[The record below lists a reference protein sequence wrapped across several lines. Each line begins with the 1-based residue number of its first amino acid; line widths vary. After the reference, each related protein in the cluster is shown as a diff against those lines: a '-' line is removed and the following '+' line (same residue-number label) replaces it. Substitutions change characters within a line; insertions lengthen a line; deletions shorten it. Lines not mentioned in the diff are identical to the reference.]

1 MRAYSVDLRQRV
13 IDDCDA
19 GLGTKAVAAK
29 YSVSPSWVR
38 KLKKQ
43 KRDTDSIE
51 PRAATPGP
59 KPTLAAHEDRLRELV
74 RANPDRTAG
83 EYRALLG
90 AEVAVVTV
98 WRAVRRLGFTHK
110 KSPPRGRAEPPRR
123 GPEASA
129 VAGRDHAPARPGKAR
144 VPR

>member
-19 GLGTKAVAAK
+19 GLGTAAVAEK

-43 KRDTDSIE
+43 RRDTGSIE
-51 PRAATPGP
+51 PLAATPGP
-59 KPTLAAHEDRLRELV
+59 EPVLAAHEERLRELI
-74 RANPDRTAG
+74 RSNPDRTAG
-83 EYRALLG
+83 EYRTLLG
-90 AEVAVVTV
+90 VGVAVVTV

-110 KSPPRGRAEPPRR
+110 KSPPRGRAEPARR
-123 GPEASA
+123 GREAEP
-129 VAGRDHAPARPGKAR
+129 VAGGDGAPARRAKAG

>member
-1 MRAYSVDLRQRV
+1 MKAYSVDLRQRV

-19 GLGTKAVAAK
+19 GVGTQAVAEK

-43 KRDTDSIE
+43 NRDTGSIA
-51 PRAATPGP
+51 PRTAPTGP
-59 KPTLAAHEDRLRELV
+59 KPALAAHEDRLRELV
-74 RANPDRTAG
+74 RASPDRTAA
-83 EYRALLG
+83 EYRELLG

-110 KSPPRGRAEPPRR
+110 KSAPRRRAAAARRGRAAA
-123 GPEASA
+123 G
-129 VAGRDHAPARPGKAR
+129 VAGRDGAPAGRPEAG
-144 VPR
+144 VH

>member
-19 GLGTKAVAAK
+19 GMGTKAVAAK
-29 YSVSPSWVR
+29 YAVSPSWVR

-43 KRDTDSIE
+43 KRDTGSIE
-51 PRAATPGP
+51 PLVATPGP
-59 KPTLAAHEDRLRELV
+59 KPTLAPHEDRLGELI

-90 AEVAVVTV
+90 ADVAVVTV
-98 WRAVRRLGFTHK
+98 WRAIRRLGFTHK
-110 KSPPRGRAEPPRR
+110 KSAPRGRAKSSRR
-123 GPEASA
+123 GRAPAE
-129 VAGRDHAPARPGKAR
+129 VAGRSGAGTRRDGAR

>member
-1 MRAYSVDLRQRV
+1 MRAYSLDLRQRV

-19 GLGTKAVAAK
+19 GVGTKAVAEK

-43 KRDTDSIE
+43 KRDTDSIA
-51 PRAATPGP
+51 PLAATPGP
-59 KPTLAAHEDRLRELV
+59 KPALAADEDRLRELV
-74 RANPDRTAG
+74 RANPDRTAA

-90 AEVAVVTV
+90 TEVAVVTV

-110 KSPPRGRAEPPRR
+110 KSPPRGRAEPARR
-123 GPEASA
+123 GRAAGP
-129 VAGRDHAPARPGKAR
+129 VAGGDDAPARRRKAG
-144 VPR
+144 VH

>member
-19 GLGTKAVAAK
+19 GVGTKAVAEK

-51 PRAATPGP
+51 PRTAPTGP
-59 KPTLAAHEDRLRELV
+59 KPALAAHEGRLRELV
-74 RANPDRTAG
+74 RANPDRTAA
-83 EYRALLG
+83 EYRELLG
-90 AEVAVVTV
+90 VGVAVVTV

-110 KSPPRGRAEPPRR
+110 KSPPRGRAEPARR
-123 GPEASA
+123 GPEAGR
-129 VAGRDHAPARPGKAR
+129 VADRNGAPARRAKAG
-144 VPR
+144 VH

>member
-1 MRAYSVDLRQRV
+1 MKAYSVDLRQRV

-19 GLGTKAVAAK
+19 GTGTKAVAEK

-43 KRDTDSIE
+43 RRDTGSIE
-51 PRAATPGP
+51 PLTARPGP
-59 KPTLAAHEDRLRELV
+59 APALAAHADRLRGLI
-74 RANPDRTAG
+74 RADPDRTAG

-98 WRAVRRLGFTHK
+98 WRAIRRLGFTHK
-110 KSPPRGRAEPPRR
+110 KSAPRGRADPARR
-123 GPEASA
+123 GEEAERM
-129 VAGRDHAPARPGKAR
+129 AGRDRAPARRAKAG
-144 VPR
+144 VH